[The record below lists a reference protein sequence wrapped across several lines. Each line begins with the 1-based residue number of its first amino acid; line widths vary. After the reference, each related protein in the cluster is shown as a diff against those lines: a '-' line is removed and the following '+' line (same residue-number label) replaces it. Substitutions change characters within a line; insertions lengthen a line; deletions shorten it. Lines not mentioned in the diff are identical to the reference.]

1 MGQSALGVWSAAVLL
16 FVLVQ
21 KAPLFLVAL
30 LAIMVYLAVIEV
42 RNEPEMTFQ
51 VKVWWVMLV
60 FLTNFP
66 GLIALRIYLMVVRRR
81 RAAS

>member
-1 MGQSALGVWSAAVLL
+1 MIL
-16 FVLVQ
+16 FVLTQ
-21 KAPLFLVAL
+21 RAPIPLLVL

-42 RNEPEMTFQ
+42 RSQDDMTFQ

-66 GLIALRIYLMVVRRR
+66 GLVVLRIYTFIRGRR
-81 RAAS
+81 RAADSRSGS

>member
-1 MGQSALGVWSAAVLL
+1 MIL
-16 FVLVQ
+16 FVLIQ

-42 RNEPEMTFQ
+42 RNEPDMTFQ

-81 RAAS
+81 RAA